1 MSNIKYIGVFGKRN
15 TGKSSLINTVSGQDV
30 AIVSQTPGTTTD
42 PVKKRMEI
50 FGIGPVV
57 FVDTA
62 GIDDHGELG
71 MQRIGKTKEV
81 ISQID
86 IALLLFTNNEF
97 GPYEI
102 ELVNRFEKARLPFII
117 IHNQSD
123 IIAFDEG
130 LALEL
135 GEKYKCDVVEF
146 SCTLLDDKE
155 QSIMVDTLVSLIVK
169 NVSDH
174 AFASKKLFDGLA
186 GKGDVVV
193 LVCPVDSETPEGRII
208 LPQVNAIRDLL
219 DKEACAVVVQPQN
232 LETFLA
238 SCKGSVKL
246 VVTDSQVF
254 DKVSM
259 IVPQDIPLTGF
270 SVLLAR
276 IKGSFANYLDGT
288 PVIDRLEENDKV
300 LILESC
306 SHHTSCD
313 DIGRVKIPAL
323 LSKRT
328 GKKIQWDVIAG
339 LDPLPQDMSQ
349 YKLVIQ
355 CGGCMITNRQL
366 AARINH
372 ALEMGIPV
380 TNYGMALAWCM
391 GIYERATEMF
401 TTKRS

>member
-1 MSNIKYIGVFGKRN
+1 
-15 TGKSSLINTVSGQDV
+15 
-30 AIVSQTPGTTTD
+30 
-42 PVKKRMEI
+42 MEI

-169 NVSDH
+169 NVSDP

-232 LETFLA
+232 LETFLV

-254 DKVSM
+254 DKVSK

-328 GKKIQWDVIAG
+328 GKKVQWDVIAG

-372 ALEMGIPV
+372 ALELGIPV

-401 TTKRS
+401 TTNKS

>member
-1 MSNIKYIGVFGKRN
+1 
-15 TGKSSLINTVSGQDV
+15 
-30 AIVSQTPGTTTD
+30 
-42 PVKKRMEI
+42 
-50 FGIGPVV
+50 
-57 FVDTA
+57 
-62 GIDDHGELG
+62 
-71 MQRIGKTKEV
+71 
-81 ISQID
+81 
-86 IALLLFTNNEF
+86 
-97 GPYEI
+97 
-102 ELVNRFEKARLPFII
+102 
-117 IHNQSD
+117 
-123 IIAFDEG
+123 
-130 LALEL
+130 
-135 GEKYKCDVVEF
+135 
-146 SCTLLDDKE
+146 
-155 QSIMVDTLVSLIVK
+155 VSLIVK
-169 NVSDH
+169 NVTDP

-186 GKGDVVV
+186 GNGDVVV

-232 LETFLA
+232 LESFLDV
-238 SCKGSVKL
+238 CKGSIKM

-254 DKVSM
+254 DKVSK

-276 IKGSFANYLDGT
+276 IKGSFAHYLDGT
-288 PVIDRLEENDKV
+288 PMIDRLEDNDKV

-328 GKKIQWDVIAG
+328 GKKIHWDIIAG

-380 TNYGMALAWCM
+380 TNYGMTLAWCM

-401 TTKRS
+401 TNKKS

>member
-169 NVSDH
+169 NVSDP

-232 LETFLA
+232 LETFLV

-254 DKVSM
+254 DKVSK

-328 GKKIQWDVIAG
+328 GEKVQWDVIAG

-372 ALEMGIPV
+372 ALELGIPV

-401 TTKRS
+401 TTNKS